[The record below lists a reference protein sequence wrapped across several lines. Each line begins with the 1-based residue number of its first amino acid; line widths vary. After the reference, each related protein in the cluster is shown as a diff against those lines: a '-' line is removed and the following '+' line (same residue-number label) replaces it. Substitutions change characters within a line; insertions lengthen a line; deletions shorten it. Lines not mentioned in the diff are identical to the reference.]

1 MLYVITI
8 IVVDCDLIINLIIVL
23 LDTALRRSQQTS
35 HGYIAGIGSIVY
47 VNIIIKP
54 TTIVSLSIV
63 HTVLL
68 LLCWT

>member
-8 IVVDCDLIINLIIVL
+8 IMVDCDLIINLIIVL
-23 LDTALRRSQQTS
+23 LDTALRRSHQTS

-68 LLCWT
+68 LLYWT